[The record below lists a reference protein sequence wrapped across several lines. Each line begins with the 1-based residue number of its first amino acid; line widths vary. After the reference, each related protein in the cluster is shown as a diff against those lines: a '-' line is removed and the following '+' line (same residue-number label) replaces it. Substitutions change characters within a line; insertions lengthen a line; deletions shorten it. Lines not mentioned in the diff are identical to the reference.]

1 MGRTRS
7 MVVAIAAL
15 TLAAPAAAQ
24 MTVDI
29 YDTATGAEKLGTITF
44 EDEVGGGVRFTP
56 ALAGVLPTGDHGFH
70 VHASPDCGMEGRA
83 AGGHYDPGNT
93 GRHEGPAGSGH
104 LGDLP
109 RLTSNAGRVSTA
121 VIAPRLTTADLAGR
135 ALVIHA
141 GGDNYS
147 DLPAPLGGGGA
158 RLACGVVSAAVPATP
173 PFALVALMALLLA
186 AGARAMRRGTLHS

>member
-7 MVVAIAAL
+7 LLVAIAGL

-29 YDTATGAEKLGTITF
+29 YATATGAEKLGTIAF

-70 VHASPDCGMEGRA
+70 VHANPDCGMGGQA

-121 VIAPRLTTADLAGR
+121 VVAPRLTAADLAGR

-147 DLPAPLGGGGA
+147 DSPAPLGGGGA
-158 RLACGVVSAAVPATP
+158 RLACGVVSTAAPGLPPPAL
-173 PFALVALMALLLA
+173 AALMALLLA
-186 AGARAMRRGTLHS
+186 AGARVLRRGTLPS